1 MAYSDSPD
9 LAVQVAVENTLGY
22 AAAAATAA
30 AERPGQSKPLAA
42 V

>member
-22 AAAAATAA
+22 AAATAA